1 MKKQRLDIWYP
12 YPKGIAPSQRFRIEQ
27 YIPFLKE
34 KFEVRVYPFWSDK
47 AWNIL
52 YKKGNV
58 GNKLWYLLTAF
69 GRRKLA
75 LLKAIKADY
84 VYIHRE
90 AAPVGWPGFEWFLCK
105 VMGKKL
111 IYDFD
116 DAIWLPN
123 QSEANRTLVKHAKS
137 HGKVAS
143 ICKWS
148 YKVSVCNEFLVDYA
162 KQYQSNVVQ
171 IPTTIDTE
179 NLHNPALYTKQ
190 KRDLPIIGW
199 TGSHSTLNQLDSIW
213 DALEELYNLIPFEF
227 YLISDLFPENLP
239 PFVKCKPWNKSTEIE
254 DLMQFDIGIMP
265 LYNSDWEKGKCAFK
279 LLQYLALEIPAV
291 ASDVGLNSKIISNA
305 ENGYLLHKND
315 TTSWLSALSAILKDE
330 DLRTTM
336 GKNGRQKVQKYYS
349 VDANKEKMM
358 TLFRVWP

>member
-1 MKKQRLDIWYP
+1 MKKRRIDIWYP
-12 YPKGIAPSQRFRIEQ
+12 YPPGTGPSQRFRIEQ
-27 YIPFLKE
+27 YIPFLRE
-34 KFEVRVYPFWSDK
+34 KFEVRVYPFWSEK

-52 YKKGNV
+52 YKKGKV

-75 LLKAIKADY
+75 LLKAINTDF

-90 AAPVGWPGFEWFLCK
+90 ASPIGWPVFEWFLSK

-123 QSEANRTLVKHAKS
+123 QSDANRTFVRHAKS
-137 HGKVAS
+137 HNKVAS
-143 ICKWS
+143 ICKWA
-148 YKVSVCNEFLVDYA
+148 YKVSVCNDFLAKYA
-162 KQYQSNVVQ
+162 SQYQSSVFQ

-179 NLHNPALYTKQ
+179 HMHNPILYTKQ
-190 KRDLPIIGW
+190 NKSLPIIGW
-199 TGSHSTLNQLDSIW
+199 TGSHSTLSQLDVVW
-213 DALEELYNLIPFEF
+213 DALTELNKLIPFEF
-227 YLISDLFPENLP
+227 HLISDLFPKNLP
-239 PFVKCKPWNKSTEIE
+239 PFVKCIPWNKSKEIE
-254 DLMQFDIGIMP
+254 DLIQFDIGIMP

-305 ENGYLLHKND
+305 EDGFLLHKND
-315 TTSWLSALSAILKDE
+315 NTSWLSVLFAILKDE
-330 DLRTTM
+330 NLRKTL
-336 GKNGRQKVQKYYS
+336 GENGRKKVQKYYS
-349 VDANKEKMM
+349 VNANKEKVIA
-358 TLFRVWP
+358 LFT